1 MDVDHFKI
9 IYWIHYSIAS
19 VVYVLIFCLWGMWD
33 LSSLTRDWTCNP
45 CFGRWSLNHWTIRE
59 VPGSVFL
66 IMPIWE
72 YRYGMI
78 QVNSQ
83 LIHCL
88 HSLWMFR
95 TKSYL
100 SILLQSYL
108 LLTCLEF
115 SGGFLNLFWK
125 RLSFPGGS
133 DGKASVCNVGDL
145 GSFPGLGRSPGEG
158 NGNPL
163 QYPCL
168 ENPMDRRT
176 W

>member
-1 MDVDHFKI
+1 
-9 IYWIHYSIAS
+9 
-19 VVYVLIFCLWGMWD
+19 MWD
-33 LSSLTRDWTCNP
+33 LSFSTRDQTHTP
-45 CFGRWSLNHWTIRE
+45 CIGRWSFNHWTSRE

-72 YRYGMI
+72 NRYWMM

-100 SILLQSYL
+100 SILLQSC

-115 SGGFLNLFWK
+115 SGGFLNLLWK

-133 DGKASVCNVGDL
+133 DGKASICNAGDL
-145 GSFPGLGRSPGEG
+145 GSFPALGRSPGEG

-163 QYPCL
+163 QYPHL
-168 ENPMDRRT
+168 ENPMDRGA

>member
-1 MDVDHFKI
+1 
-9 IYWIHYSIAS
+9 
-19 VVYVLIFCLWGMWD
+19 MWD
-33 LSSLTRDWTCNP
+33 LIVPTRDQIHTP
-45 CFGRWSLNHWTIRE
+45 CIGRWNLNHWTIRE

-72 YRYGMI
+72 HRYWMM

-108 LLTCLEF
+108 VLTCLEF

-133 DGKASVCNVGDL
+133 DGKVCLQCGRFGFIPWVGKITWRRKWQPTPVPL
-145 GSFPGLGRSPGEG
+145 PGKPHGQKNLVGYTIGSQRVRHNF
-158 NGNPL
+158 
-163 QYPCL
+163 
-168 ENPMDRRT
+168 T
-176 W
+176 FTF